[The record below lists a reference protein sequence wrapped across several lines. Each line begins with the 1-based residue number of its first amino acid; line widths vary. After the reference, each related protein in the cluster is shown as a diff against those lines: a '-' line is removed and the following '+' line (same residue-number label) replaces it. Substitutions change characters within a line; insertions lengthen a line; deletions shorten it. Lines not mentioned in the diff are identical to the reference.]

1 MLFFDASGAVLFERN
16 DMESGSI
23 VHEEMSL
30 QALFPYDE
38 GRVIHRGMRCGLE
51 DATGAFQAYEIR
63 KVKNYEPDHYQ
74 EITAEHI
81 CIAELTDEFFGD
93 KQWTDITAQAALA
106 QILSGTGWA
115 VGTVDVTGTSSAN
128 IINGDVWTDVRAI
141 ERAWNC
147 HILPRLT
154 VDAHGITGK
163 YLDIIP
169 PDGIWRGFRVSL
181 EKNADEMGVTWDDS
195 RVKTALYAFGK
206 ATGNSSADSKPLTF
220 ANVEWTATAEH
231 PAKPLG
237 QTYLEDPAA
246 TAEYGRNGRPR
257 FAYYQNGDI
266 SDPEILLQKTWE
278 SLKTLNHPDVTVDCL
293 VCDLYRLGYTDVPLR
308 LYDTALAEI
317 KPTGTVLRK
326 QIIQYTEDLIDPSQS
341 RISIGTY
348 IPNIIYINRETS
360 KAAGRGG
367 GGGGGQSNK
376 EYEDS
381 VFKAWFDANALELT
395 YTAAELQ
402 EIGSTVVE
410 NVAALTVNRNN
421 ITALAAGE
429 GAQVKDGKIVVDAN
443 GDPIFVS
450 GKGLYSKIEQNAQQI
465 ALKVSKGGVA
475 TQLTVE
481 CGNVSISNGN
491 LVVDG
496 YVTAAGLKT
505 AIGNIDELNTQNLLA
520 DYLGVGSGGINVQGD
535 IICEG
540 LNASSVSTS
549 ELVVAGVDC
558 TLIGDAVAS
567 FGTPTASGGQIS
579 IPWTKVDGTAGTPIN
594 FNIADTAFYQHGV
607 SASVLSVVSD
617 GWAWDSDGE
626 YMYNVIKATNTVSG
640 QTKTGSSVRLPSFSA
655 SLSGNTITV
664 RAAASGGTTYP
675 VYDIPLQTKTI
686 TADGTYRPVSG
697 KYGFSS
703 VTVSGIGAGGI
714 RSSSLTGSSNSSS
727 DMSQWAS
734 DSDKSL
740 SLSAKYG
747 LITVIPNSGSAYDI
761 AVNALG
767 TYNAGWNGLITACQD
782 SSTGSNYTQFSGAS
796 AYNSNLARS
805 GKTITGYVWLK
816 NASGTWVRTRQ
827 IKINATNYAQSL
839 YYEDEASGRYIP
851 YPSGRVVY
859 SL

>member
-93 KQWTDITAQAALA
+93 KQWTNITAQSALA
-106 QILSGTGWA
+106 QILNGTGWA

-128 IINGDVWTDVRAI
+128 ITNGDVWTDVRAI

-278 SLKTLNHPDVTVDCL
+278 SLKTLNHPDVTIDCL

-317 KPTGTVLRK
+317 KPTGTMLRK

-505 AIGNIDELNTQNLLA
+505 AIGNIDELSTQNLLA
-520 DYLGVGSGGINVQGD
+520 DYLGVGSGGINAQGD
-535 IICEG
+535 IICDG
-540 LNASSVSTS
+540 LNAPSVSTS

-594 FNIADTAFYQHGV
+594 FNIADTQYYKDGV
-607 SASVLSVVSD
+607 SAALRAVTMTDAGWRFDEDNGYQSMITNSANSRVVYVGLPTITMEASANWSSAHKKTVNAYGPNKSGIVATSLEIDASSVYND
-617 GWAWDSDGE
+617 GVAD
-626 YMYNVIKATNTVSG
+626 
-640 QTKTGSSVRLPSFSA
+640 GSSDCGLSAIAISSGHSSYDMDDSSLANTPIPNAGTLERNKYYRVVATANNGDKFGLRFKTAANSGIQPSISCSSFT
-655 SLSGNTITV
+655 SGNAT
-664 RAAASGGTTYP
+664 SP
-675 VYDIPLQTKTI
+675 
-686 TADGTYRPVSG
+686 
-697 KYGFSS
+697 
-703 VTVSGIGAGGI
+703 I
-714 RSSSLTGSSNSSS
+714 RT
-727 DMSQWAS
+727 
-734 DSDKSL
+734 L
-740 SLSAKYG
+740 SLSSG
-747 LITVIPNSGSAYDI
+747 VHGFIQITATSGSTSKSEYI
-761 AVNALG
+761 
-767 TYNAGWNGLITACQD
+767 
-782 SSTGSNYTQFSGAS
+782 
-796 AYNSNLARS
+796 
-805 GKTITGYVWLK
+805 
-816 NASGTWVRTRQ
+816 Q
-827 IKINATNYAQSL
+827 INV
-839 YYEDEASGRYIP
+839 G
-851 YPSGRVVY
+851 
-859 SL
+859 

>member
-63 KVKNYEPDHYQ
+63 KVKTYEPDHYQ

-128 IINGDVWTDVRAI
+128 ITNGDVWTDVRAI

-181 EKNADEMGVTWDDS
+181 EKNADEMGVIWDDS

-237 QTYLEDPAA
+237 QTYLEDPTA

-278 SLKTLNHPDVTVDCL
+278 SLKTLNHPDVTIDCL

-360 KAAGRGG
+360 KAAGRRG

-429 GAQVKDGKIVVDAN
+429 GAQVRDGKIVVDAN

-481 CGNVSISNGN
+481 CGNVHVTGTPGAAN

-496 YVTAAGLKT
+496 YITSAGLET
-505 AIGNIDELNTQNLLA
+505 AIAAIDSIVGDLDIHGSLTVGGNTYLA
-520 DYLGVGSGGINVQGD
+520 AAYIPEADGGNHAVTSRYWVQQY
-535 IICEG
+535 
-540 LNASSVSTS
+540 
-549 ELVVAGVDC
+549 AGE
-558 TLIGDAVAS
+558 AVAD

-579 IPWTKVDGTAGTPIN
+579 IPWTRIDGTAGTPIN
-594 FNIADTAFYQHGV
+594 FNIADTQYYKDGV
-607 SASVLSVVSD
+607 SAALRNVTMTNAGWRFDDNEGYLNLVTNSANSRMVNVSLPTITLKASSGWTSAHKKTVNAYGPNDSGIVATPLVIDASEVYQEGASSVV
-617 GWAWDSDGE
+617 
-626 YMYNVIKATNTVSG
+626 
-640 QTKTGSSVRLPSFSA
+640 
-655 SLSGNTITV
+655 
-664 RAAASGGTTYP
+664 
-675 VYDIPLQTKTI
+675 
-686 TADGTYRPVSG
+686 
-697 KYGFSS
+697 
-703 VTVSGIGAGGI
+703 GGI

-767 TYNAGWNGLITACQD
+767 TYNAGWNGLIAAAQG
-782 SSTGSNYTQFSGAS
+782 SSASNYVQYSGKNGHNAS
-796 AYNSNLARS
+796 LTRS

-816 NASGTWVRTRQ
+816 NASGTWVRTREISIQ
-827 IKINATNYAQSL
+827 AATTTTRV
-839 YYEDEASGRYIP
+839 YYIDNDGDYVQ
-851 YPSGRVVY
+851 YPAGKVIY
-859 SL
+859 TW

>member
-38 GRVIHRGMRCGLE
+38 GRVIHRGMRCGLQ

-63 KVKNYEPDHYQ
+63 KVKTYEPDHYQ

-93 KQWTDITAQAALA
+93 AEWTDITAQSALA

-128 IINGDVWTDVRAI
+128 ITNGDVWTDVRAI

-154 VDAHGITGK
+154 ADAHGITGK

-169 PDGIWRGFRVSL
+169 PDGIWRGLRLSL

-206 ATGNSSADSKPLTF
+206 ATGNSSTASTPLTF

-237 QTYLEDPAA
+237 QTYLEDTEA

-278 SLKTLNHPDVTVDCL
+278 SLKTLNHPDVTIDCL

-317 KPTGTVLRK
+317 RPTGTVLRK

-341 RISIGTY
+341 RVSIGTY

-367 GGGGGQSNK
+367 GGGGGQSDK

-381 VFKAWFDANALELT
+381 VFKAWFDANATELI
-395 YTAAELQ
+395 YTVAEL
-402 EIGSTVVE
+402 EELGGTVAA
-410 NVAALTVNRNN
+410 NVASLEVNRNN
-421 ITALAAGE
+421 IVALVAGE
-429 GAQVKDGKIVVDAN
+429 GAQIVNGRVVVDAN
-443 GDPIFVS
+443 GEPIFQS

-481 CGNVSISNGN
+481 CGNVHVTNGN
-491 LVVDG
+491 LTVDG
-496 YVTAAGLKT
+496 YITAAGLKT
-505 AIGNIDELNTQNLLA
+505 AIGNIDELSTQNLLA

-535 IICEG
+535 ISCEG
-540 LNASSVSTS
+540 LDASSVSTS

-579 IPWTKVDGTAGTPIN
+579 IPWTKIDGTAGTPIN
-594 FNIADTAFYQHGV
+594 FNIADTQYYKDGV
-607 SASVLSVVSD
+607 SAALRNVTMTVAGWRFDDNEGYLNLVTNSANSRTVNVSLPTITLKVSSSWTSD
-617 GWAWDSDGE
+617 HKKTVNAYGPNDSGIVATPLVIDAADVYNGGVTDGE
-626 YMYNVIKATNTVSG
+626 AKFTRASVDIAGTGYTFTRYGYEHLYYYDDDTGSYKDAVSG
-640 QTKTGSSVRLPSFSA
+640 SRYWYYRSSNV
-655 SLSGNTITV
+655 
-664 RAAASGGTTYP
+664 SGGTYYTKSTNTTTY
-675 VYDIPLQTKTI
+675 YTKT
-686 TADGTYRPVSG
+686 S
-697 KYGFSS
+697 
-703 VTVSGIGAGGI
+703 
-714 RSSSLTGSSNSSS
+714 
-727 DMSQWAS
+727 
-734 DSDKSL
+734 
-740 SLSAKYG
+740 
-747 LITVIPNSGSAYDI
+747 
-761 AVNALG
+761 
-767 TYNAGWNGLITACQD
+767 
-782 SSTGSNYTQFSGAS
+782 
-796 AYNSNLARS
+796 
-805 GKTITGYVWLK
+805 
-816 NASGTWVRTRQ
+816 
-827 IKINATNYAQSL
+827 
-839 YYEDEASGRYIP
+839 
-851 YPSGRVVY
+851 
-859 SL
+859 